1 MEKEPWE
8 ADVYDNGAEKLN
20 RRKKSQASR
29 VDRWLT
35 ILAAV
40 FLVMV
45 IAMALFFAYLST
57 GGSNKKTVMDG
68 FYGTSNAAASS
79 SSSAEQPAPSE
90 QPSQSEEKPTQSS
103 EGTLTV
109 QPGEGEAAIAAR
121 AGISIAK
128 LEQLNPS
135 HMSTGS
141 WYANPGDIVKIQ

>member
-35 ILAAV
+35 ILAAI

-57 GGSNKKTVMDG
+57 GGSNKKNVMDG

-90 QPSQSEEKPTQSS
+90 QPSESEEKPTQSS

-128 LEQLNPS
+128 LE
-135 HMSTGS
+135 
-141 WYANPGDIVKIQ
+141 

>member
-35 ILAAV
+35 ILAAI

-45 IAMALFFAYLST
+45 IAMALFFTYLST

-68 FYGTSNAAASS
+68 FYGTSN
-79 SSSAEQPAPSE
+79 
-90 QPSQSEEKPTQSS
+90 
-103 EGTLTV
+103 V

>member
-35 ILAAV
+35 ILAAI

-57 GGSNKKTVMDG
+57 GGRNKKTVMDG

-90 QPSQSEEKPTQSS
+90 QPSESEEKPTQSS

>member
-35 ILAAV
+35 ILAAI

-45 IAMALFFAYLST
+45 IAMALFFDYLTS
-57 GGSNKKTVMDG
+57 GGINTNTLIDR

-79 SSSAEQPAPSE
+79 SSSAEQLAPSE
-90 QPSQSEEKPTQSS
+90 QPSESEEKPTQSS

>member
-35 ILAAV
+35 ILAAI

-57 GGSNKKTVMDG
+57 GGSNKKAVMDG
-68 FYGTSNAAASS
+68 FYGTSNAAATS

-90 QPSQSEEKPTQSS
+90 QPSESEEKPTQSS

>member
-35 ILAAV
+35 ILAAI

-90 QPSQSEEKPTQSS
+90 QPSESEEKPTQSS
-103 EGTLTV
+103 
-109 QPGEGEAAIAAR
+109 
-121 AGISIAK
+121 
-128 LEQLNPS
+128 
-135 HMSTGS
+135 
-141 WYANPGDIVKIQ
+141 

>member
-35 ILAAV
+35 ILAAI

-57 GGSNKKTVMDG
+57 GGSNKKNVMDG

-90 QPSQSEEKPTQSS
+90 QPSESEEKPTQSS

>member
-20 RRKKSQASR
+20 RRKKSQASK

-35 ILAAV
+35 ILAAI

-45 IAMALFFAYLST
+45 IAMALSFAYLST

-90 QPSQSEEKPTQSS
+90 QPSESEEKPTQSS

>member
-35 ILAAV
+35 ILAAI

-45 IAMALFFAYLST
+45 IAMALFFTYLST

-68 FYGTSNAAASS
+68 FYGTSNAAATS

-90 QPSQSEEKPTQSS
+90 QPSESEETPTQSS